1 MSIITA
7 PDATQIWPARRE
19 PSARCKPFASRVSRS
34 WSGCFEPPDNT
45 IAITAG
51 VHDMAGAQAMLA
63 STPPEVAAAME
74 RQGVI
79 PPIAAYI
86 EK

>member
-1 MSIITA
+1 
-7 PDATQIWPARRE
+7 
-19 PSARCKPFASRVSRS
+19 
-34 WSGCFEPPDNT
+34 
-45 IAITAG
+45 
-51 VHDMAGAQAMLA
+51 MLA